1 MGKVDVKLAKD
12 VAWLRHTRTNYDKHY
27 DLMFDADGNP
37 TPLRKRINAVLGK
50 ILTGELDPKFLGG
63 IKSEIKN
70 AQKELNHQKHLRI
83 NKKTRASTKIIVQRI
98 KGDWSLRS
106 VLSVMHIIPKNES

>member
-1 MGKVDVKLAKD
+1 MGKADVKLAKD
-12 VAWLRHTRTNYDKHY
+12 VAWLRHTRTCYDKHY

-50 ILTGELDPKFLGG
+50 ILTGELDPKFLAG

-70 AQKELNHQKHLRI
+70 AQNPEYL
-83 NKKTRASTKIIVQRI
+83 TFS
-98 KGDWSLRS
+98 
-106 VLSVMHIIPKNES
+106 